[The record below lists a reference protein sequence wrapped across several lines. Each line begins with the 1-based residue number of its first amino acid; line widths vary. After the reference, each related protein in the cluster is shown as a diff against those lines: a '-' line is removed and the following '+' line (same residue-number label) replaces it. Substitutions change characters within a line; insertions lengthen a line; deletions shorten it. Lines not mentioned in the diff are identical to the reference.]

1 MSRLSVCL
9 LLCLAVAGA
18 APAKQDLQEDINQ
31 LMKRFMFD
39 NYDYDYSV
47 DDHHEDETP
56 EEHKRHTT
64 TNRPAKRQQR
74 KTQAQKQKEL
84 RERQRKEQEQREKEQ
99 EQREKEL
106 REQQENQRKEREEK
120 ELKEVKQAKDIPQN
134 VASEEGIGA
143 VDPQLREFTLIIS
156 KLLFHL
162 SQM

>member
-1 MSRLSVCL
+1 MSGLSFCL
-9 LLCLAVAGA
+9 LLCLAVAGG
-18 APAKQDLQEDINQ
+18 APARQDLQEDINQ

-74 KTQAQKQKEL
+74 KTQAQRQKEL

-99 EQREKEL
+99 EQRENEL
-106 REQQENQRKEREEK
+106 REQQEKQQREEK
-120 ELKEVKQAKDIPQN
+120 ELKEAKEAKDIPQE
-134 VASEEGIGA
+134 VASEEAVGA

-162 SQM
+162 SQL